1 MGHMLKQCPSLHKRA
16 CCYCGKQNSHNRCLC
31 PEKFP
36 DQRAESFVVTDQDHN
51 SDLPG
56 SVDLSSAQNSTQQQ
70 QSNTSTA
77 TDLTQSLLASGEKV
91 MLQTVIVSIQSLDG
105 KLIKARI
112 LLDSASQR
120 TFMTNQLAQ
129 KLKLPLLQREAVSTF
144 GAQKATNIDTH
155 VVSFNVQIKD
165 GSYMMLSANVLK
177 HITGVIQRNPLSEKD
192 LEFLKLIPSSELADS
207 IPGALESVAIDL
219 LIGSD
224 FFWDIVG
231 GNKVM
236 LPSGM
241 FILPSKFGY
250 IITGRCPDTRERE
263 SGVDSKLCTLFV
275 STEVSPVVSQL
286 CLQYSVTS
294 PTIVNPQ
301 LEDLWCL
308 ENIGISDPPFGDS
321 DDEALQKFNETVKFD
336 DGRYQVTWPWKFSYQ
351 IINVSP

>member
-1 MGHMLKQCPSLHKRA
+1 
-16 CCYCGKQNSHNRCLC
+16 
-31 PEKFP
+31 
-36 DQRAESFVVTDQDHN
+36 
-51 SDLPG
+51 
-56 SVDLSSAQNSTQQQ
+56 
-70 QSNTSTA
+70 
-77 TDLTQSLLASGEKV
+77 
-91 MLQTVIVSIQSLDG
+91 MLQTAIVSIQSLDG
-105 KLIKARI
+105 KLSKARI

-129 KLKLPLLQREAVSTF
+129 KLKLPLLQREHLSVSTF

-231 GNKVM
+231 GNKVI

-250 IITGRCPDTRERE
+250 IITGRCPDTRE
-263 SGVDSKLCTLFV
+263 
-275 STEVSPVVSQL
+275 
-286 CLQYSVTS
+286 
-294 PTIVNPQ
+294 
-301 LEDLWCL
+301 
-308 ENIGISDPPFGDS
+308 
-321 DDEALQKFNETVKFD
+321 
-336 DGRYQVTWPWKFSYQ
+336 
-351 IINVSP
+351 